1 MNNLSHNLGNV
12 KRMKHT
18 AHPPVRPAVALD
30 IPVAIHNAT
39 ELAQALHA
47 AFPCL
52 AGRLNSQVFIR
63 RSRHNPTVRVAVAVA
78 LDVDHD
84 EIRAFVHGFAQR
96 DALPAVSNV
105 VASPVEARAPRNGGW
120 DTVTA

>member
-1 MNNLSHNLGNV
+1 MSNNLPQTFPGV
-12 KRMKHT
+12 KRMKHP
-18 AHPPVRPAVALD
+18 ALPPVRPAVALD
-30 IPVAIHNAT
+30 IPVAIRNAS

-63 RSRHNPTVRVAVAVA
+63 TRNSVRVAVAVA

-96 DALPAVSNV
+96 DALPAV
-105 VASPVEARAPRNGGW
+105 ASVSWNSVGEAAH
-120 DTVTA
+120 V